1 MWQHMERASE
11 RAEEIWQILSGVD
24 RTDGQPGAKR
34 NGLQMYSRWRGA
46 EGRKEGDKKAECLVK
61 WRFER
66 ALRRRNSLTT
76 RCGPHRIGFLLRPLE
91 RHKSKTMDGGAGRNP
106 GSREGWNAR
115 VTTAQRTFQR
125 REISI
130 YGTHHSGRKPCLRAA
145 PSSKKPAHCLW
156 VDRLAAPYLHTT
168 DGQVGPP
175 RWLQKMKAFSTPP
188 PSPQRSLPPLRR
200 PTSIAARPDRVRQLR
215 GGRAD

>member
-1 MWQHMERASE
+1 MADP
-11 RAEEIWQILSGVD
+11 IWSGPE
-24 RTDGQPGAKR
+24 DGQPGAKR
-34 NGLQMYSRWRGA
+34 NGLQMYSRWRG
-46 EGRKEGDKKAECLVK
+46 EGDKKAECLVK

-66 ALRRRNSLTT
+66 ALLRRRNSLTT

-145 PSSKKPAHCLW
+145 PIVQETRAL
-156 VDRLAAPYLHTT
+156 
-168 DGQVGPP
+168 
-175 RWLQKMKAFSTPP
+175 
-188 PSPQRSLPPLRR
+188 SL
-200 PTSIAARPDRVRQLR
+200 
-215 GGRAD
+215 G

>member
-1 MWQHMERASE
+1 MADP
-11 RAEEIWQILSGVD
+11 IWSGRG
-24 RTDGQPGAKR
+24 RTARGQPGAKR
-34 NGLQMYSRWRGA
+34 NGLQMYSRWRG
-46 EGRKEGDKKAECLVK
+46 EGDKKAECLVK

-91 RHKSKTMDGGAGRNP
+91 RHKSKTMDGGTGRNP

-130 YGTHHSGRKPCLRAA
+130 YGTRHSGRKPCLRAA

-156 VDRLAAPYLHTT
+156 LDRLAAPYLHTT
-168 DGQVGPP
+168 AKWGHPAG
-175 RWLQKMKAFSTPP
+175 S
-188 PSPQRSLPPLRR
+188 RR
-200 PTSIAARPDRVRQLR
+200 
-215 GGRAD
+215 

>member
-24 RTDGQPGAKR
+24 ADGQPGAKR
-34 NGLQMYSRWRGA
+34 NGLQMYSRWRG
-46 EGRKEGDKKAECLVK
+46 KGDKKAECLVK

-91 RHKSKTMDGGAGRNP
+91 RHKSKTMDGGAGRSP

-130 YGTHHSGRKPCLRAA
+130 YGTHHSRRKPCLRAA
-145 PSSKKPAHCLW
+145 SSSKKPVHCLW

-168 DGQVGPP
+168 AKWGHPAG
-175 RWLQKMKAFSTPP
+175 S
-188 PSPQRSLPPLRR
+188 RR
-200 PTSIAARPDRVRQLR
+200 
-215 GGRAD
+215 